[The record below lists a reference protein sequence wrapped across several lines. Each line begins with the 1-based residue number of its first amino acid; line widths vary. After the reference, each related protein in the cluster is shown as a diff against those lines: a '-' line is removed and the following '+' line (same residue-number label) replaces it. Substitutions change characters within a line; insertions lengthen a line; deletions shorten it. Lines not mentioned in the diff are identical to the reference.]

1 LYVSMTRARDLL
13 VLARSSRKTT
23 GEWLDCL
30 EAPWLLSDEG
40 NHAIVLPSGERV
52 KAERWVLDPVDE
64 PNNLG
69 QGTSETLYWF
79 ENAGE
84 PKSRLPLNFNPS
96 SAEKVPAVVLEKC
109 RIGERIPV
117 ASGADMSVLG
127 TAIHACIGL
136 SFTDRTVPLSEVEVT
151 KVLSG
156 FGVSEYLSPM
166 AVLRQVS
173 AFHDWLSSRWPC
185 ARPHAEIAV
194 QSVLKSGQVLNG
206 RIDLLLET
214 DAGWI
219 LIDHKSSQLAPDH
232 WDQLAD
238 EYGAQMNAYAQSV
251 ERATGKQVVES
262 WLFLPV
268 AGGSVKAAMI

>member
-1 LYVSMTRARDLL
+1 
-13 VLARSSRKTT
+13 
-23 GEWLDCL
+23 
-30 EAPWLLSDEG
+30 
-40 NHAIVLPSGERV
+40 
-52 KAERWVLDPVDE
+52 VLDPADGPE
-64 PNNLG
+64 NQK
-69 QGTSETLYWF
+69 QGAPGTLYWF
-79 ENAGE
+79 QNAGDTVT
-84 PKSRLPLNFNPS
+84 RLPLNFNPS
-96 SAEKVPAVVLEKC
+96 SAEKVPATVLEKC

-117 ASGADMSVLG
+117 AKGADMSVLG

-136 SFTDRTVPLSEVEVT
+136 SFTDKTVLLSETEVA

-173 AFHDWLSSRWPC
+173 AFHEWLASRWPG

-194 QSVLKSGQVLNG
+194 QSVLKFGQVLNG

-219 LIDHKSSQLAPDH
+219 LLDHKSSQLAPDH

-238 EYGAQMNAYAQSV
+238 DYGAQLVAYSKAIEVASGRTV
-251 ERATGKQVVES
+251 LEN
-262 WLFLPV
+262 WLVLPV
-268 AGGSVKAAMI
+268 AGGALSIALS